1 MEITFKEVEV
11 TKLNLEPGDVL
22 MVTLK
27 TPNPLGRNESVK
39 YFGEAVKERFPDN
52 EVFIAVLDSYSGVEY
67 SVVKVG
73 EKDEDQG

>member
-11 TKLNLEPGDVL
+11 TKLNLQPGDVL

-52 EVFIAVLDSYSGVEY
+52 EVL
-67 SVVKVG
+67 
-73 EKDEDQG
+73 